1 MLDPK
6 SNMAEQLANALLHH
20 QKNLKEQKKAQKNTE
35 MLEQMLEQL
44 EELAE
49 QKKSDS

>member
-20 QKNLKEQKKAQKNTE
+20 QKNLKEQKKAQKNME
-35 MLEQMLEQL
+35 MLEQMMEQL
-44 EELAE
+44 EDLSEK
-49 QKKSDS
+49 KKSVS